1 MNKRKK
7 VFGFKFNNKKILIK
21 DYIICNTFF
30 SKVRGLMFRKKSFLK
45 PLLFIFSKPGKYSIH
60 SFFCHKF
67 IAVWMLQDGNKIEI
81 IDVKKVLP
89 YKFNVTPQKKFNLL
103 LEIPVNSV
111 GKRNI

>member
-7 VFGFKFNNKKILIK
+7 VFGFKYNDKKIVIK

-30 SKVRGLMFRKKSFLK
+30 SKVRGLMFRKKNFSK
-45 PLLFIFSKPGKYSIH
+45 SLLFIFSKPKKYAIH
-60 SFFCHKF
+60 SFFCRKF
-67 IAVWMLQDGNKIEI
+67 IAVWMLKIGNRIQI

-89 YKFNVTPQKKFNLL
+89 YKFSVTPQKKFNLL
-103 LEIPVNSV
+103 LEIPESSV